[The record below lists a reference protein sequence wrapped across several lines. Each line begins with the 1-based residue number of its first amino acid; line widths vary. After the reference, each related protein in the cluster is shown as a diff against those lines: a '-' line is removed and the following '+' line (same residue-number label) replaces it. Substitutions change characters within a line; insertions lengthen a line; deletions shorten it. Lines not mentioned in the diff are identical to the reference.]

1 MKIRH
6 LQLNDQEKQ
15 ATIAQKMKLI
25 YPDIAIISNPNSMQ
39 ITVET
44 TNSNI
49 FDARIAAVIKDAGGK
64 PID

>member
-6 LQLNDQEKQ
+6 FQFNDQEKQ